1 MTVVDGHSILH
12 ACLDTAAA
20 VEEYVKRHLFD
31 PHGIMYSGIDS
42 HTDAPFDRDFITP
55 QKVPRRAA
63 FDPWSFWTYEDSVM
77 SMGSYLDGLVLKYE
91 VTGDS
96 ECLTR
101 ADRIWKVICEI
112 YSCSQVHGIG
122 SFLRPYGGFEQMH
135 RFIEPLGTD
144 QASPLFCGLYRYL
157 AHADARDATDI
168 RRVMLKTLEWYE
180 QQGFQ
185 YFYYKSFI
193 HRYTPGDPLAN
204 HPNSYYLPAIA
215 WAADTFP
222 NDEQWR
228 RHLDERLGYFV
239 SGQYPVYPRGSHQP
253 TFCWGSDFAI
263 LKRILGPRF
272 DPIFTG
278 ERLDE
283 AFEAVTEVLATYRE
297 PGILKRACPES
308 ADPDFR
314 PVVDPGF
321 DPRKGLGFAYSH
333 TRHHGRFRPKN
344 EINFLIALAAVG
356 YRKQET
362 ARWAAELLSLRA
374 AVPRDF
380 THFLADDYDLLPE
393 TVHLYARSVGI
404 IMVVWWRNYWF
415 LRQLLQNKNPKPQLD
430 AAADTDKP
438 RR

>member
-20 VEEYVKRHLFD
+20 VEEYVERHLFD

-96 ECLTR
+96 ECLSR
-101 ADRIWKVICEI
+101 AERIWKVISEI

-144 QASPLFCGLYRYL
+144 QASPLFSGLYRYL

-180 QQGFQ
+180 QQNFQ

-253 TFCWGSDFAI
+253 TF
-263 LKRILGPRF
+263 
-272 DPIFTG
+272 
-278 ERLDE
+278 
-283 AFEAVTEVLATYRE
+283 
-297 PGILKRACPES
+297 
-308 ADPDFR
+308 
-314 PVVDPGF
+314 
-321 DPRKGLGFAYSH
+321 
-333 TRHHGRFRPKN
+333 
-344 EINFLIALAAVG
+344 
-356 YRKQET
+356 
-362 ARWAAELLSLRA
+362 
-374 AVPRDF
+374 
-380 THFLADDYDLLPE
+380 
-393 TVHLYARSVGI
+393 
-404 IMVVWWRNYWF
+404 
-415 LRQLLQNKNPKPQLD
+415 
-430 AAADTDKP
+430 
-438 RR
+438 

>member
-1 MTVVDGHSILH
+1 
-12 ACLDTAAA
+12 
-20 VEEYVKRHLFD
+20 
-31 PHGIMYSGIDS
+31 
-42 HTDAPFDRDFITP
+42 
-55 QKVPRRAA
+55 
-63 FDPWSFWTYEDSVM
+63 
-77 SMGSYLDGLVLKYE
+77 
-91 VTGDS
+91 
-96 ECLTR
+96 
-101 ADRIWKVICEI
+101 
-112 YSCSQVHGIG
+112 
-122 SFLRPYGGFEQMH
+122 
-135 RFIEPLGTD
+135 
-144 QASPLFCGLYRYL
+144 
-157 AHADARDATDI
+157 
-168 RRVMLKTLEWYE
+168 
-180 QQGFQ
+180 
-185 YFYYKSFI
+185 
-193 HRYTPGDPLAN
+193 
-204 HPNSYYLPAIA
+204 IA

-272 DPIFTG
+272 DPVFTG

-283 AFEAVTEVLATYRE
+283 AFEAVTEVLATYVE
-297 PGILKRACPES
+297 PGVLKRVCPES

-356 YRKQET
+356 YRKRET
-362 ARWAAELLSLRA
+362 AQWAAELLSLRT

-380 THFLADDYDLLPE
+380 TRFLADDYDLLPE

-415 LRQLLQNKNPKPQLD
+415 LRQLLQNKTSKPQLGIAVD
-430 AAADTDKP
+430 ADKA
-438 RR
+438 RG